1 MKIGV
6 VSKQEIPYELFENL
20 IVTAL
25 EGGSNYWAMLDVE
38 RSEKGFSK
46 YQNQPLSVAIANM
59 IWYDSYT
66 LRVMDSE
73 EDDVLLGEVN
83 MLKVKDAFQKLA
95 SERADVY
102 SRIIQDEWD
111 ADDSDI
117 FFQFCT
123 MGSQEFA

>member
-6 VSKQEIPYELFENL
+6 VNKQEIPYELFENL

-38 RSEKGFSK
+38 REEKGFSK
-46 YQNQPLSVAIANM
+46 YKNQPLSVAIASM
-59 IWYDSYT
+59 IWYDGYT
-66 LRVMDSE
+66 LRVMDCE

-83 MLKVKDAFQKLA
+83 MVKVKDAFQKL
-95 SERADVY
+95 STERADVY